1 MSWNS
6 CGSLTN
12 RERNYFISGSSMMR
26 ARWESEVLEVA
37 SLKDCMRV
45 ERRGKSRGEEKRVF
59 NVAVSCVN

>member
-1 MSWNS
+1 
-6 CGSLTN
+6 
-12 RERNYFISGSSMMR
+12 MMR

-59 NVAVSCVN
+59 NVAASCVN